1 MDWNKIV
8 EIIASLKIPTE
19 ITASVVLL
27 VALFLSFAPENLL
40 VQLKLLEFI
49 KEYQFAISI
58 YMLIA
63 IAYWIIVFIIHL
75 YKWLKYKWDL
85 CIVRKIQIEQLK
97 NLHSK
102 QKRKI
107 LNIYNNGCTGFFD
120 EVDPDTGYLRALNII
135 ELSSTIGPV
144 TDFGHF
150 LQPWVAEY
158 LNKEKNYKKF
168 VKEVEDEDNEV

>member
-85 CIVRKIQIEQLK
+85 CIVRKIQIEQLE
-97 NLHSK
+97 NLHPK

-120 EVDPDTGYLRALNII
+120 EIDPDTGYLRALNII

-150 LQPWVAEY
+150 LQPWVVDY
-158 LNKEKNYKKF
+158 LDNDRNYNKF
-168 VKEVEDEDNEV
+168 VKEVEENEI

>member
-1 MDWNKIV
+1 MSWNKFV
-8 EIIASLKIPTE
+8 EFIAPFKIPTE
-19 ITASVVLL
+19 IAVSVLLL

-63 IAYWIIVFIIHL
+63 IAYWIIVTIIHL
-75 YKWLKYKWDL
+75 FKWLRYKWDL
-85 CIVRKIQIEQLK
+85 YVVRKIQIEQLE
-97 NLHSK
+97 NLHPK

-107 LNIYNNGCTGFFD
+107 LNIYNDGCTGFFD
-120 EVDPDTGYLRALNII
+120 EVDPDTGYFRDLNII
-135 ELSSTIGPV
+135 GLASKVCRIT
-144 TDFGHF
+144 TFGYY
-150 LQPWVAEY
+150 LEPWVAKY

-168 VKEVEDEDNEV
+168 VNEVEGEEDEV

>member
-1 MDWNKIV
+1 MSWNKFV
-8 EIIASLKIPTE
+8 EFIAPFKIPTE
-19 ITASVVLL
+19 IAASVVLL

-40 VQLKLLEFI
+40 VKLKLIEFI

-63 IAYWIIVFIIHL
+63 IAYWIIVTIIHL
-75 YKWLKYKWDL
+75 FKWLKHKWDL
-85 CIVRKIQIEQLK
+85 HVVRKIQIEQLK
-97 NLHSK
+97 NLHSR

-107 LNIYNNGCTGFFD
+107 LNIYNNGCTDFFD

-135 ELSSTIGPV
+135 ELSSTMGPV
-144 TDFGHF
+144 SDFGHF

-168 VKEVEDEDNEV
+168 VKEVEDENNEV

>member
-1 MDWNKIV
+1 MSWNKFV
-8 EIIASLKIPTE
+8 EFIAPFKIPTE
-19 ITASVVLL
+19 IAVSVVLL

-63 IAYWIIVFIIHL
+63 IAYWIIVTIIHL
-75 YKWLKYKWDL
+75 FKWLRYKWDL
-85 CIVRKIQIEQLK
+85 YVVRKIQIEQLE
-97 NLHSK
+97 NLHPK

-107 LNIYNNGCTGFFD
+107 LNIYNDGCTGFFD

-135 ELSSTIGPV
+135 ELSSAMGPV
-144 TDFGHF
+144 SDFGHF

-168 VKEVEDEDNEV
+168 VKEVEDENNEV

>member
-1 MDWNKIV
+1 MSWDKFV
-8 EIIASLKIPTE
+8 EFIAPFKIPTE
-19 ITASVVLL
+19 IAASVVLL

-40 VQLKLLEFI
+40 VKLKLIEFI

-63 IAYWIIVFIIHL
+63 IAYCIIVTIIHL
-75 YKWLKYKWDL
+75 YKWLKHKWDL
-85 CIVRKIQIEQLK
+85 YVVRKIQIEQLE
-97 NLHSK
+97 NLHSR

-107 LNIYNNGCTGFFD
+107 LNIYNNGCTDFFD

-135 ELSSTIGPV
+135 ELSSAMGPV
-144 TDFGHF
+144 SDFGHF

-168 VKEVEDEDNEV
+168 VKEVEDENNEV